1 MNLSEKIKTM
11 NNKINQNKGQFD
23 LEREINMNSP
33 LSSGNVGWYELL
45 TGKDVLPEKLL
56 L

>member
-1 MNLSEKIKTM
+1 MIHSDLGRTYCKMNLSEKIKTM

-33 LSSGNVGWYELL
+33 LSSGNV
-45 TGKDVLPEKLL
+45 D
-56 L
+56 